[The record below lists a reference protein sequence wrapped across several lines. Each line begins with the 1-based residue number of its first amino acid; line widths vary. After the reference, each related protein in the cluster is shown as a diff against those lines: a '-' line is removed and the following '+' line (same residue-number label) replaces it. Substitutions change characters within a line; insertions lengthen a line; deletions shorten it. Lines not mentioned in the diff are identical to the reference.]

1 MLTNSMENLPTST
14 EFMLMLTLLLASA
27 ILASIGIRRIGLP
40 PVIGFIAVGMAVGPY
55 GFALVKDVQL
65 VNILAD
71 IGLIILVFVIGLEFN
86 LSRFRKVGG
95 IAIIGALVE
104 LGFAFLL
111 TFILSITLGFTPIEA
126 LYIGGIISITST
138 AIVLK
143 LLKDAG
149 IVHTKEA
156 EFILLVSIVED
167 IFAIVLLVALP
178 GIVKS
183 GTADIAQIAGIVG
196 QSIAFFMITLIL
208 GLKAIPKVVGYVS
221 RIDIDEAPFLLA
233 LSLGFGLALLANYLG
248 LSMAIGA
255 FLMGVMIASAPRADV
270 ITNRILPLRDFFG
283 TIFFISIGML
293 ISVSAMLDNILLALP
308 LICIAVVSKFIGNF
322 ISAVIVGFN
331 RDSASTIGVMM
342 MPRGELSFV
351 MAKQGVDVN
360 ATREFILPTTMLI
373 SLASILVV
381 PLLGKVLPTIVDP
394 KSLIPIRILEA
405 LEYPARVVRVAVN
418 ILQSKEGSNKMRS
431 MLPRTMINIAIIIA
445 MITIISLADNLLMLL
460 YNTFISLRV
469 VPYNVF
475 KLIFMLGAIVYPLL
489 NTFGNVGYMIN
500 SMLESFHARISK
512 APISNVRLNHMYR
525 IVRNIV
531 MMLFILIVTSFI
543 IPPLVVGSSTDI
555 VLPSSIVALGIFIYL
570 LFDTFVVVNKK
581 IEQSLAEIIFESEEN
596 K

>member
-1 MLTNSMENLPTST
+1 
-14 EFMLMLTLLLASA
+14 MLTLLLASA
-27 ILASIGIRRIGLP
+27 ILSSIGIRRIGLP

-55 GFALVKDVQL
+55 GFALVNDVEL

-71 IGLIILVFVIGLEFN
+71 VGLVILVFVIGLEFN

-95 IAIIGALVE
+95 IAVIGALVE
-104 LGFAFLL
+104 LGLAFLL
-111 TFILSITLGFTPIEA
+111 AFLLSIALGFRPIEA
-126 LYIGGIISITST
+126 LYLSGIISITST

-167 IFAIVLLVALP
+167 IFAVILLVALP
-178 GIVKS
+178 NIVKS
-183 GTADIAQIAGIVG
+183 GTADIAQIASIVG
-196 QSIAFFMITLIL
+196 QSIAFFIITLII
-208 GLKAIPKVVGYVS
+208 GLKAVPKVVGYVS
-221 RIDIDEAPFLLA
+221 RMDIDEAPFLLA

-270 ITNRILPLRDFFG
+270 VTNRILPLRDFFG

-293 ISVSAMLDNILLALP
+293 ISIGAMLDNILLALP

-322 ISAVIVGFN
+322 ISAVIVGFDRN
-331 RDSASTIGVMM
+331 SASTIGVMM

-351 MAKQGVDVN
+351 MAKQGVSIN
-360 ATREFILPTTMLI
+360 ATREFILPITMLI

-394 KSLIPIRILEA
+394 KSLIPIRMLET

-418 ILQSKEGSNKMRS
+418 ILQRREGSNKIRS
-431 MLPRTMINIAIIIA
+431 ILPKIMINIAIIIA
-445 MITIISLADNLLMLL
+445 MITIISLADNLLILL
-460 YNTFISLRV
+460 YNTFVSLRI

-475 KLIFMLGAIVYPLL
+475 KLLFMIGAIVYPLF
-489 NTFGNVGYMIN
+489 NIFGKIGYMIN
-500 SMLESFHARISK
+500 SVLESVQTRISK
-512 APISNVRLNHMYR
+512 APVSNVRFQHMYR
-525 IVRNIV
+525 ILRNIV
-531 MMLFILIVTSFI
+531 MMLLILIVTSFI
-543 IPPLVVGSSTDI
+543 IPSLVVGSSTDI
-555 VLPSSIVALGIFIYL
+555 VLPSSMVALAIFIYL
-570 LFDTFVVVNKK
+570 LFDTFVVVNTK
-581 IEQSLAEIIFESEEN
+581 IEQSLTEIIFKEETEN
-596 K
+596 KL